1 MNKISRMIV
10 MAALSLIGCQTPSPY
25 DPGMECPRL
34 ENCGQCASRGGCT
47 WCGDTT
53 DGSRGL
59 CMAIG
64 RSECGSPNVLSKTPD
79 QCAPPPSGT
88 PYAIPL
94 PQAQVSSGA
103 SEVEKRIG
111 SEKYKAIRNALA
123 RAFPGAPITDD
134 LIGQVNDILSRMPPP
149 KPGQEAVK
157 SREKEPITRPVWEKE
172 HRLYVAD
179 AVHHRVK
186 SMEPEN
192 KPMQSKFTK
201 AVAMVRV
208 PLPATITAENNR
220 IETEI
225 GDVDLS
231 NDHLLGSI
239 DLIASKYSGPEYLG
253 YRPARVDLLTPA
265 RSVGARFGAIAVYL
279 GYRGA
284 ADKGPSFYMLEA
296 GTATGDAK
304 MIYFSPNMNPI
315 SNVTS
320 YYVPTPFV
328 TMRNTYSGGITMQPA
343 PNEDEPRTLMVESR
357 IPGEKDPY
365 MIITANYVRAPKIDL
380 PMPVELLVNAAA
392 RVAAVAQAMGVSS
405 TEPLENV
412 LVDLAKTFYW
422 IDGPRYEDKPPVE
435 ERKPL

>member
-1 MNKISRMIV
+1 MSKMNKISRVIV
-10 MAALSLIGCQTPSPY
+10 VAALSLIGCQTPSPY

-79 QCAPPPSGT
+79 QCALPPSGT

-94 PQAQVSSGA
+94 PQAQVSAGA

-111 SEKYKAIRNALA
+111 PEKYKAIRNALT
-123 RAFPGAPITDD
+123 RAFPGAPISDD
-134 LIGQVNDILSRMPPP
+134 LIGQVNGILSRMPPP

-225 GDVDLS
+225 GTERRRTSDINGGVAHSGRERSLYHHHSELCPSAQDRRS
-231 NDHLLGSI
+231 DAGGALGQ
-239 DLIASKYSGPEYLG
+239 
-253 YRPARVDLLTPA
+253 
-265 RSVGARFGAIAVYL
+265 
-279 GYRGA
+279 RGR
-284 ADKGPSFYMLEA
+284 A
-296 GTATGDAK
+296 GCRGGTGDGRQLDRA
-304 MIYFSPNMNPI
+304 
-315 SNVTS
+315 
-320 YYVPTPFV
+320 
-328 TMRNTYSGGITMQPA
+328 A
-343 PNEDEPRTLMVESR
+343 
-357 IPGEKDPY
+357 GEY
-365 MIITANYVRAPKIDL
+365 A
-380 PMPVELLVNAAA
+380 
-392 RVAAVAQAMGVSS
+392 G
-405 TEPLENV
+405 
-412 LVDLAKTFYW
+412 
-422 IDGPRYEDKPPVE
+422 
-435 ERKPL
+435 